1 MSLAGPVSSF
11 IDTADPV
18 CIYVYI
24 CVYMYMYECIYIW
37 ALLGLRR
44 HPLIRLI
51 LYVYLYIYMRV
62 YVYTYMYEYV
72 CVYVGMYTTYL
83 CEPC

>member
-1 MSLAGPVSSF
+1 MYIYLSLTGPASSSV
-11 IDTADPV
+11 DTADPV
-18 CIYVYI
+18 CIFV
-24 CVYMYMYECIYIW
+24 
-37 ALLGLRR
+37 
-44 HPLIRLI
+44 
-51 LYVYLYIYMRV
+51 YIYMRV